1 MKLFIE
7 GILISSKTLFFLRAL
22 FGATRIHF
30 YMRMASLTRTRLSDL
45 CMQREV
51 DTFGQET
58 LGYCYTPG

>member
-7 GILISSKTLFFLRAL
+7 GILILRAL
-22 FGATRIHF
+22 FGATRINF
-30 YMRMASLTRTRLSDL
+30 YMRMASLIRTRLSDL

-51 DTFGQET
+51 DTFGEET